1 MKVRPLRA
9 TVPIALEHVV
19 GATLA
24 RKREQRLSL
33 RDLRRALLE
42 VQAAYAASAR
52 VVHVPATGKIHDL
65 SDPCDDAEGT
75 TDLHVYV
82 ETDLGSL

>member
-1 MKVRPLRA
+1 
-9 TVPIALEHVV
+9 
-19 GATLA
+19 
-24 RKREQRLSL
+24 LSL

-42 VQAAYAASAR
+42 VHAAYAASAR
-52 VVHVPATGKIHDL
+52 VVHVPPTDKIHDM
-65 SDPCDDAEGT
+65 SDPCDDAEGP